1 LLGGF
6 FYLEAKPVETETT
19 IEQHKA
25 WVIKRAADKNKNLV
39 TQTTNR
45 CEKQCQALIDDSTHA
60 AIHEIVA
67 RRLED
72 IIGTREAT
80 VIADNIALDIMF
92 HLRDV
97 STDVTSA
104 VNTSLK
110 SLSNHFP
117 AQLSI
122 AINDIANAMIAKN
135 NATEEAK

>member
-1 LLGGF
+1 
-6 FYLEAKPVETETT
+6 
-19 IEQHKA
+19 
-25 WVIKRAADKNKNLV
+25 
-39 TQTTNR
+39 
-45 CEKQCQALIDDSTHA
+45 
-60 AIHEIVA
+60 
-67 RRLED
+67 
-72 IIGTREAT
+72 
-80 VIADNIALDIMF
+80 MF